1 MSLSSSIHVGFFFAR
16 EKSLQMKAIIER
28 ERRSIRTD
36 GGRSDAPTTVVGR
49 VRTHLHSSL
58 SLSCVRA
65 CVCVGRAIRDGRRSS
80 NPAEERTLTFLVR
93 VSA

>member
-1 MSLSSSIHVGFFFAR
+1 MSLSSKHVGFFFAR
-16 EKSLQMKAIIER
+16 EIITKAIIER
-28 ERRSIRTD
+28 ESVDSVPTEDVPMPRRLSLVAFERICT
-36 GGRSDAPTTVVGR
+36 
-49 VRTHLHSSL
+49 LLSL

>member
-1 MSLSSSIHVGFFFAR
+1 
-16 EKSLQMKAIIER
+16 MKAIIER

-58 SLSCVRA
+58 SLSRA

-80 NPAEERTLTFLVR
+80 NPAEERTTLFLVR